1 MIFRSS
7 SCYLWS
13 FLTTPTQLFR
23 DDCKCCHQSLNQQ
36 LYVDAD
42 LNYHKLYYNASYRDP
57 SECSYSDDN
66 LAIFNTGVI
75 GCENEYDP
83 EIFTGGLEEFLA
95 FVQNTTDGIECYNAF
110 SNGATF
116 AS

>member
-1 MIFRSS
+1 MKKKYSKPIVIIE
-7 SCYLWS
+7 S
-13 FLTTPTQLFR
+13 FQLLEHIAYCAVGSKTTVT
-23 DDCKCCHQSLNQQ
+23 
-36 LYVDAD
+36 
-42 LNYHKLYYNASYRDP
+42 YRDP

-66 LAIFNTGVI
+66 LAVFNAGVI

-95 FVQNTTDGIECYNAF
+95 FVQNTTEGIECYNAF